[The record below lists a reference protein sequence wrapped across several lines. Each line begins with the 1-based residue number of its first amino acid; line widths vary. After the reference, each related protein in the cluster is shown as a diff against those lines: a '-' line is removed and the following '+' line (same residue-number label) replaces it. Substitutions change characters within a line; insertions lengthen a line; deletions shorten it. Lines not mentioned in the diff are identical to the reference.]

1 MNSYNIS
8 INNVTEVYQECAYH
22 LVKAFIS
29 NKLLYNVY
37 SYILTINN

>member
-1 MNSYNIS
+1 MNIHNIY
-8 INNVTEVYQECAYH
+8 INNINDLYQECTYR
-22 LVKAFIS
+22 LVKAFTS